1 MDIPLLVALFLGTAA
16 AGVTQ
21 VVAGTGVRL
30 VVPPLAIFVA
40 GHAEGLRIA
49 LVLGLLI
56 SVATFL
62 GERRA
67 VAFRAF
73 TGLALPIAISAP
85 LWVLLV
91 GLIPDS
97 AAARLAGLVGVG
109 AVVMTLS
116 RAGSGRLVGRPA
128 AIGVGAAASGL
139 FALGGAGGP
148 ALRIYARDNRWPE
161 PRARAVI
168 NVCIAIAQVM
178 VLGFMGF
185 PEATKPGFAVGLL
198 GLASGLVLGA
208 MAVKRLPNPPVKLA
222 RSAAVAL
229 AGAFAAVL
237 LVFGTA
243 L

>member
-1 MDIPLLVALFLGTAA
+1 METLLLVVLFLGIAA

-21 VVAGTGVRL
+21 VVAGIGVRL
-30 VVPPLAIFVA
+30 IIPPLAIFVA

-56 SVATFL
+56 SVVTFL

-85 LWVLLV
+85 LWVWLV

-97 AAARLAGLVGVG
+97 VAARLAGLVGVG
-109 AVVMTLS
+109 AVVVTLS
-116 RAGSGRLVGRPA
+116 RVGSVKLVGRPA
-128 AIGVGAAASGL
+128 AIGTGAVASGL
-139 FALGGAGGP
+139 FALGGVGGP
-148 ALRIYARDNRWPE
+148 VLGMYARGNQWPE
-161 PRARAVI
+161 PQARAVV
-168 NVCIAIAQVM
+168 NACVAIAQVM

-185 PEATKPGFAVGLL
+185 PEATKPGIAVGLF
-198 GLASGLVLGA
+198 GLAFGVVLGA
-208 MAVKRLPNPPVKLA
+208 IAVKRLPKPVAKPA
-222 RSAAVAL
+222 RTASLVFAGVFAV
-229 AGAFAAVL
+229 VL